1 MCERKGVS
9 MVSPITSN
17 YVSPSLMSSNGIVPR
32 KDAPKDFYSLDE
44 LIRERRKKKQLE
56 EFDRFMT
63 GIENEVK
70 DVFQRSGT
78 VNTSKPSEK

>member
-1 MCERKGVS
+1 

-17 YVSPSLMSSNGIVPR
+17 YVSPSLMSSNGIMPR
-32 KDAPKDFYSLDE
+32 KDAPKDFYTLDE
-44 LIRERRKKKQLE
+44 LFRERRKKKQLE